1 MRSSILL
8 TAVALFLSIWLQTP
22 VLVAQPALPTAPSFV
37 LPSLVQHNPPGLCIW
52 TVTVDRFSAASD
64 TSTSAYSTNI
74 PGNLWSYSY
83 SCTAAAGMEIWS
95 DAFAHDELIP
105 VTAYSTVSSLATGSI
120 SIQYTPACTN
130 QQPQI
135 SLDWNPHFALRT
147 EVCAS
152 VASSLTSG
160 LMYGTC
166 TALNTKVEAK
176 GALERS
182 TNTTTGQVGG
192 SVSLAGTGGGV
203 SIPVGFTAGVGA
215 TEQQFLD
222 IAQNSRNITSA
233 TCVFSGTTSCSV
245 SADDFLFDGSTAEA
259 KAKCFDSKAGLDL
272 NGQCLGCG
280 SQSYALYNY
289 Y

>member
-1 MRSSILL
+1 MKPPFQW
-8 TAVALFLSIWLQTP
+8 TAIALFLSVCLQTHD
-22 VLVAQPALPTAPSFV
+22 LVAQPALPTAPSFV
-37 LPSLVQHNPPGLCIW
+37 LPSLVQHNPPGLCTW

-74 PGNLWSYSY
+74 LGNLWSYSY
-83 SCTAAAGMEIWS
+83 SCTAAAGMEIWN

-120 SIQYTPACTN
+120 SIQYTPGCTN
-130 QQPQI
+130 QQPQV
-135 SLDWNPHFALRT
+135 SLDWNPRFALRA
-147 EVCAS
+147 EVSAS

-160 LMYGTC
+160 LMYGIC
-166 TALNTKVEAK
+166 TALTTKVEAK

-192 SVSLAGTGGGV
+192 SVSFAGTGGGV
-203 SIPVGFTAGVGA
+203 SIPVGFTSGVGA

-222 IAQNSRNITSA
+222 LAQNSLNITCA

-245 SADDFLFDGSTAEA
+245 SADDFLFDGATAEA

-272 NGQCLGCG
+272 HGKCLGCG